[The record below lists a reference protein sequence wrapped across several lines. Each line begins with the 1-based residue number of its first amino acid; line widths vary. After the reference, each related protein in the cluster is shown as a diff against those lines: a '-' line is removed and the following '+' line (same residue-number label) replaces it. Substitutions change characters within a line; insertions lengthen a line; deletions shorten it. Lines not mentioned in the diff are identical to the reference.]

1 MARPMAESC
10 SLRASSTAI
19 CCDKAACTAQ
29 APVGLGV
36 VAMLAPL
43 LACQFEGDD
52 LGQLPALG
60 ASDSHGGRQL
70 ALSGPAPD
78 AVPVHAIALG
88 KVLVPQVALFDGG
101 ADSFRG
107 GGDGSHVNSF
117 YMAGRLGYHDG
128 VKSTLTSISRPA

>member
-10 SLRASSTAI
+10 SLRASSTAS
-19 CCDKAACTAQ
+19 CCDKAACAAQ

-36 VAMLAPL
+36 VAMMAPL

-60 ASDSHGGRQL
+60 AGDGDGGGQL
-70 ALSGPAPD
+70 ALSGPAPN
-78 AVPVHAIALG
+78 AVPMHAIALG
-88 KVLVPQVALFDGG
+88 KVRIAKVALFDGG

-107 GGDGSHVNSF
+107 GGDGSHADSF
-117 YMAGRLGYHDG
+117 
-128 VKSTLTSISRPA
+128 